1 MIGVPQSAG
10 RLKASGHLRLLFVG
24 LSFTIARLGPSFIL
38 TSRGCLMSKPVNR
51 REFIQGF
58 GLAAAGFSLRPAS
71 LLAQPSAPTA
81 PVAVA
86 KCATYGAA
94 AHATLAT
101 MFDQLGGL
109 ERLVKGKTVAIK
121 LNLTGSP
128 AEPLRGMPMG
138 LTTWV
143 HPDIITSTINLLGK
157 AGARRIRALESTA
170 DPKKS
175 FEEFVAA
182 AGWNPRDF
190 ASAASGVEFENTNYP
205 GPSGNYAR
213 VTVPGGGLLF
223 KAWDVNHAYVDCDV
237 YVSLAKLKEHG
248 TAGVTLSMKN
258 SFGLPP
264 LTIYGTGAGI
274 DRPAKVVGGPRL
286 MLHDGSRQP
295 SRSSLPE
302 NNPSSPRDPGYR
314 VPRVTVDL
322 VAARPIHLAII
333 DGISTA
339 AGGEGPWVKHCR
351 PVHAGVLVAGTNCV
365 TTDAVA
371 TALMGFD
378 PMAERGTAPFEKSD
392 STLQLAEQ
400 IGLGTRDLKRI
411 EVLGV
416 PIAQAR
422 MNFRCA

>member
-1 MIGVPQSAG
+1 M
-10 RLKASGHLRLLFVG
+10 KAHS
-24 LSFTIARLGPSFIL
+24 
-38 TSRGCLMSKPVNR
+38 NR
-51 REFIQGF
+51 REFVQGL
-58 GLAAAGFSLRPAS
+58 GVAAAGFYSWPQNLFGAPT
-71 LLAQPSAPTA
+71 APTA

-86 KCATYGAA
+86 KCGTYGPAVR
-94 AHATLAT
+94 ATLAT
-101 MFDQLGGL
+101 MFDQIGGL

-128 AEPLRGMPMG
+128 AQPLKGMPIG

-143 HPDIITSTINLLGK
+143 HPDVVGSTISLLGK
-157 AGARRIRALESTA
+157 AGARHIRVLESTA

-175 FEEFVAA
+175 FEEFIAG
-182 AGWNPRDF
+182 AGWNAPDF

-205 GPSGNYAR
+205 GPGGKYAR
-213 VTVPGGGLLF
+213 ITVPGGGLLF
-223 KAWDVNHAYVDCDV
+223 KAWDVNRAYADCDV

-258 SFGLPP
+258 SFGIPP

-274 DRPAKVVGGPRL
+274 DEPAKVTKGPRL

-302 NNPSSPRDPGYR
+302 NNPSSPRSPGYR

-351 PVHAGVLVAGTNCV
+351 PVHAGVLIAGTNCV

-378 PMAERGTAPFEKSD
+378 PMAERGTAPFEKCD
-392 STLQLAEQ
+392 STLKLAEQ
-400 IGLGTRDLKRI
+400 IGLGTRDLKKI

-422 MNFRCA
+422 MSFRSA

>member
-1 MIGVPQSAG
+1 M
-10 RLKASGHLRLLFVG
+10 KAHIS
-24 LSFTIARLGPSFIL
+24 
-38 TSRGCLMSKPVNR
+38 R
-51 REFIQGF
+51 REFMQGL
-58 GLAAAGFSLRPAS
+58 GLAAAGFVLQPQH
-71 LLAQPSAPTA
+71 LLAVPTAPTA

-86 KCATYGAA
+86 ECATYGAA
-94 AHATLAT
+94 AHATLAK

-109 ERLVKGKTVAIK
+109 ERLVKAKTVAIK

-143 HPDIITSTINLLGK
+143 HPDVVGATVSLLGK
-157 AGARRIRALESTA
+157 AGARRIRILESTA
-170 DPKKS
+170 DPKQS
-175 FEEFVAA
+175 FEEFIAA
-182 AGWNPRDF
+182 AGWNPRDLS
-190 ASAASGVEFENTNYP
+190 SAASDVGFENTNYA
-205 GPSGNYAR
+205 GPSGEYAR
-213 VTVPGGGLLF
+213 LMVPGGGMLF
-223 KAWDVNHAYVDCDV
+223 KAYDVNRAYVDCDV

-258 SFGLPP
+258 SLGLPP

-274 DRPAKVVGGPRL
+274 DEPAKVFKGPRL

-302 NNPSSPRDPGYR
+302 NNPSSPRSPGYR

-351 PVHAGVLVAGTNCV
+351 PVHAGVLIAGTNCV

-378 PMAERGTAPFEKSD
+378 PQAERGTAPFEKCD
-392 STLQLAEQ
+392 STLKLAEQ
-400 IGLGTRDLKRI
+400 IGLGARDLKRI
-411 EVLGV
+411 EVLGMPV
-416 PIAQAR
+416 AQAR
-422 MNFRCA
+422 MSFRSA

>member
-1 MIGVPQSAG
+1 MKS
-10 RLKASGHLRLLFVG
+10 H
-24 LSFTIARLGPSFIL
+24 
-38 TSRGCLMSKPVNR
+38 VNR
-51 REFIQGF
+51 REFIQGL
-58 GLAAAGFSLRPAS
+58 GGAAAALCASPRS
-71 LLAQPSAPTA
+71 LLASVNAPTA

-86 KCATYGAA
+86 KCPTYGPEVRAA
-94 AHATLAT
+94 LAT

-109 ERLVKGKTVAIK
+109 ERLVKGKSVAIK

-128 AEPLRGMPMG
+128 TGRVRGMG
-138 LTTWV
+138 VNLTTWV
-143 HPDIITSTINLLGK
+143 HPEVVGATVSLLGK
-157 AGARRIRALESTA
+157 AGARRIRLLESTA
-170 DPKKS
+170 DPVKS
-175 FEEFVAA
+175 FQEFVAV
-182 AGWNPRDF
+182 AGWNLQDF
-190 ASAASGVEFENTNYP
+190 SSAASGVDFENTNYA
-205 GPSGNYAR
+205 GPSGKYAR
-213 VTVPGGGLLF
+213 TMVPNGGMLF
-223 KAWDVNHAYVDCDV
+223 KAYDVNRSYLDCDV

-295 SRSSLPE
+295 SATSLPE
-302 NNPSSPRDPGYR
+302 NDPSSPRSPAYR

-333 DGISTA
+333 DGISTV
-339 AGGEGPWVKHCR
+339 AGGEGSWVKGCR

-371 TALMGFD
+371 MALMGFD
-378 PMAERGTAPFEKSD
+378 PMAERGTAPFEKAD
-392 STLQLAEQ
+392 STLKLAEQ

-416 PIAQAR
+416 PISQAR
-422 MNFRCA
+422 IDFRHA